1 MIAIRKIL
9 VPTDFGPASDAALE
23 YGRAL
28 ARTFDASLHVLHI
41 TEDLMFRMADAYGYA
56 MFPAGA
62 QEDLERA
69 ALRQT
74 EALLGEDDRR
84 ELNALAVVFT
94 SVSPATAITDY
105 ARVHDIDLIV
115 MGTHGRGAVSHFLM
129 GSVAERVVRTAPCP
143 VLTVRESQ
151 KGLVRPDALV
161 AVMREQHV

>member
-1 MIAIRKIL
+1 MIALGKIL
-9 VPTDFGPASDAALE
+9 VATDFGPAADAALD

-28 ARTFDASLHVLHI
+28 ARTFGGSLHVLHI

-56 MFPAGA
+56 MLPAGA

-74 EALLGEDDRR
+74 EALLSEEDRR
-84 ELNALAVVFT
+84 ELHALAVVFT
-94 SVSPATAITDY
+94 SVSPATAIVDY
-105 ARVHDIDLIV
+105 ARVHEVDLIV
-115 MGTHGRGAVSHFLM
+115 MGTHGRGAVAHFLM

-151 KGLVRPDALV
+151 KGFVRPDALV
-161 AVMREQHV
+161 AVLREQHV